1 MVHMIYLAIDES
13 VVTRSDESSGRLIT
27 FDFLLSSHHI
37 VV

>member
-1 MVHMIYLAIDES
+1 MVHMNYFATNES
-13 VVTRSDESSGRLIT
+13 VLARSDKSSGRLIT